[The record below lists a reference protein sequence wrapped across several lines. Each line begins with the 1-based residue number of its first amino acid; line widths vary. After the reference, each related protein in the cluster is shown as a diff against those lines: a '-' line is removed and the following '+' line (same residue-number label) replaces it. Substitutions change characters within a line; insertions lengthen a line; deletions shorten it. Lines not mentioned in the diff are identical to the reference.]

1 MLGVP
6 WGSDQ
11 ELIPGVGRGVWPS
24 RLAPPVGMSP
34 GMSCWHRV
42 GEEPC
47 ILLGRLPRVPGDL
60 TECQLRVLPGAH
72 AILPHAGVTMATMA
86 ATLWGHTVGEEEG

>member
-11 ELIPGVGRGVWPS
+11 ELIPGQGRGVWPS

-34 GMSCWHRV
+34 GMSCWH
-42 GEEPC
+42 
-47 ILLGRLPRVPGDL
+47 
-60 TECQLRVLPGAH
+60 
-72 AILPHAGVTMATMA
+72 GV
-86 ATLWGHTVGEEEG
+86 EEEAPHPSGAAAKGPRGSH